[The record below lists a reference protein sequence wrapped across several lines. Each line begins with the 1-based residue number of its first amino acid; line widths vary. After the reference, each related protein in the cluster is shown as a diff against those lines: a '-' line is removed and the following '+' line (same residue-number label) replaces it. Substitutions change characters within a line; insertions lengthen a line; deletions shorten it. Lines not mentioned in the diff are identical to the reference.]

1 MPDLPKALRWVGSS
15 QKDFKKF
22 PDDVHAEMG
31 FSLHLAQEGKSVP
44 GSKPLKGNLSG
55 TVELL
60 DNHDSDTYRAIYTTK
75 IGDVVYVLH
84 AFKKK
89 SKKGAETPK
98 KEIDLIVSRLKTAQK
113 DHEEQL
119 KKDDDEP

>member
-44 GSKPLKGNLSG
+44 GSNL
-55 TVELL
+55 
-60 DNHDSDTYRAIYTTK
+60 
-75 IGDVVYVLH
+75 
-84 AFKKK
+84 
-89 SKKGAETPK
+89 
-98 KEIDLIVSRLKTAQK
+98 
-113 DHEEQL
+113 
-119 KKDDDEP
+119 